1 MCGEKN
7 SHHYLGRE
15 PSPVNIAVRYGYD
28 TRQPPVTAR
37 EDTRMS
43 TTGARVEVLGGELS
57 QAECRARVGVLVFT
71 AMATM
76 SRITEDSS
84 PTQVCADVFNRLA
97 IELAE
102 TVGAVTRLNGQ
113 ATDKLARFD
122 PVPWKFHESGPP
134 QTSQRSVSAESMPHE
149 HAKV

>member
-1 MCGEKN
+1 
-7 SHHYLGRE
+7 
-15 PSPVNIAVRYGYD
+15 
-28 TRQPPVTAR
+28 
-37 EDTRMS
+37 MS

-57 QAECRARVGVLVFT
+57 LAECRARVGVLVLT

-84 PTQVCADVFNRLA
+84 STQVCADVFNRLA

-113 ATDKLARFD
+113 ATAELARFD
-122 PVPWKFHESGPP
+122 PVPWEIS
-134 QTSQRSVSAESMPHE
+134 
-149 HAKV
+149 